1 MAFIGSY
8 SVSGPSSSI
17 TLSSEYS
24 TLDELL
30 IQIPDNTFHLI
41 TPGDL
46 RDSVYTLWQRV
57 EFAGLIAASA
67 ASASAIF
74 SNSSPTTVTV
84 GGWTAGSTFPTSLTM
99 PQMLQQL
106 LYPYVLPS
114 PTVTI
119 AGGLYEREYGD
130 PNGLSNNSVNLNW
143 SVTRNSSTVNIS
155 TINVDGQ
162 GYLPSSGTI
171 STGPPK
177 PTQATHS
184 WNNSNPF
191 ENSTFSIVVT
201 DNIPNAVTA
210 TVSITW
216 MNSIYWGKIN
226 LSSIG
231 NPNLTLNPG
240 SASLVSTLCTNS
252 AVYSLSGAG
261 VLPGYKLSTSKSN
274 KYENINGGGN
284 HLIFAWP
291 SCLSGSTTPKF
302 YVNGYLSTAFTRVR
316 TSSPFSNQYDF
327 ITNYEVWVS
336 NTLQNSPLDIE
347 IK

>member
-1 MAFIGSY
+1 MAFLGSY

-57 EFAGLIAASA
+57 DFVGLIAASA

-74 SNSSPTTVTV
+74 SNPNPSTVTV

-99 PQMLQQL
+99 PQMWQQL

-114 PTVTI
+114 STLSI
-119 AGGLYEREYGD
+119 SGGLYDREYGD
-130 PNGLSNNSVNLNW
+130 PNGLSNNSVVLNW
-143 SVTRNSSTVNIS
+143 SVTRNSASNNI
-155 TINVDGQ
+155 TLINVDGQ
-162 GYLPSSGTI
+162 GYLP
-171 STGPPK
+171 TGALTVGNK
-177 PTQATHS
+177 FTSATHS
-184 WNNSNPF
+184 WNNSNPQ
-191 ENSTFSIVVT
+191 ENSTFSLVAT
-201 DNIPNAVTA
+201 DNVPNTVAA

-216 MNSIYWGKIN
+216 MNNIYWGRIN
-226 LSSIG
+226 LG
-231 NPNLTLNPG
+231 NTNLTFNPA
-240 SASLVSTLCTNS
+240 SASYVATLCS
-252 AVYSLSGAG
+252 DSVVYSLAGAG
-261 VLPGYKLSTSKSN
+261 VSPGYKLATSKSKVYN
-274 KYENINGGGN
+274 DISGSGN

-302 YVNGYLSTAFTRVR
+302 YVNGFLSTAFTRVR
-316 TSSPFSNQYDF
+316 TSSPFTNQYGF